1 MDNLFFIIGFSL
13 VCLIIIL
20 ANLRER
26 QKASDALLNGSLFF
40 LAALIA
46 FVGMTSLLGAVS
58 PMPNM
63 PQIELTTALIFTSI
77 AIFSALF
84 CVALIRSLSFRQ
96 FLQNRLIRSDGKNR
110 LYNAH
115 SPVHTTAIVLMVFF
129 LINTIG
135 NFIIGGGVSGMAQS
149 LQQSSMGLRDLL
161 MNFLIFLLVAFLGI
175 GMAIRRD
182 LWQSLQRLGLLLPK
196 DGLGKIIHHLLIGA
210 MLGFGLFWLQIILT
224 SIWQTLVSPETLAEQ
239 TAASEQIFAAFKDS
253 LWLGLLLA
261 VTTAFGEELLFR
273 GALQPIF
280 GNLLV
285 SLFFMLIHSQYI
297 LTPASLIILIVS
309 LVFGYLR
316 QNYST
321 SAAIAAH
328 FIYNFTPFALL
339 YLANQAGISP

>member
-110 LYNAH
+110 LYNAN
-115 SPVHTTAIVLMVFF
+115 SPVHTTAIVLMAF
-129 LINTIG
+129 LVINTIG
-135 NFIIGGGVSGMAQS
+135 NFIVGGGVSGMAES

-280 GNLLV
+280 GNVLV